1 MKIFFAAN
9 RVCVGRHFADATLW
23 LAMACVLATMNIS
36 RTPYNNVSNE
46 SLTDE
51 DLKMNLEDYYSDWG
65 LR

>member
-1 MKIFFAAN
+1 
-9 RVCVGRHFADATLW
+9 VCVGRHFADATLW

-36 RTPYNNVSNE
+36 RTPNNDANE

-51 DLKMNLEDYYSDWG
+51 DLKMTLEDYYTDWS